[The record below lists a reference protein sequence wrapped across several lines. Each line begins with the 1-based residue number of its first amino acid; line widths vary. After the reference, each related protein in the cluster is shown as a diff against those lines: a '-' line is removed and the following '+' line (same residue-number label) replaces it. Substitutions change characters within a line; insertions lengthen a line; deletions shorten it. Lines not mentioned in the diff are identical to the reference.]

1 MGVNS
6 PLWGQ
11 TPLKLA
17 KGLTAIGANI
27 AGTTAKVIDLA
38 EDRELFSTFI
48 EDLRLKQP
56 ANGTVFTKVGCNS
69 CCQPNWVPR
78 TCPSKLCSRW
88 EGYEDRLLRQ

>member
-1 MGVNS
+1 VHQSHFG
-6 PLWGQ
+6 GQ

-48 EDLRLKQP
+48 EDLRLQATCP
-56 ANGTVFTKVGCNS
+56 MVTVFH
-69 CCQPNWVPR
+69 
-78 TCPSKLCSRW
+78 
-88 EGYEDRLLRQ
+88 